1 MYLYSKKKYKL
12 NKDKSKVTVNISKPP
27 LKRLFLSKDGLT
39 YFNKNKLICSS
50 MPDGFIHKATNFN
63 NQVCCL
69 EFGTP
74 YVILTL
80 DKSQFTFLGHSFH
93 LTILYAHPIKNND
106 AVLISLSDKDFNQST
121 VFHKKFSK
129 AELEDWLYKTD
140 DKNVVKCIYEGHG
153 ENIAYAKSYHA
164 SFGAIDNN
172 FLDLSD
178 EAIINRHD
186 FATSIEQVHN
196 LTLTGKGYLGSIY
209 PIRISISNSQIEI
222 NTFRITYIRKDLFEV
237 SGKTQIITS
246 SDIKSLLIENY
257 LNL

>member
-1 MYLYSKKKYKL
+1 MHLYNKKKYKL
-12 NKDKSKVTVNISKPP
+12 NKDKSKVIVNISKPP

-50 MPDGFIHKATNFN
+50 MPDGFIHKATNFS
-63 NQVCCL
+63 NQICCL
-69 EFGTP
+69 DFGTP
-74 YVILTL
+74 YVLLTL
-80 DKSQFTFLGHSFH
+80 DKSQFTFYGNSFF
-93 LTILYAHPIKNND
+93 LTILYTHPIKNND
-106 AVLISLSDKDFNQST
+106 AVVISLRDKDFTQST

-129 AELEDWLYKTD
+129 TELEDWLYKTD
-140 DKNVVKCIYEGHG
+140 ERNIVKCIYEGYG
-153 ENIAYAKSYHA
+153 ENIAYAKSHRA

-178 EAIINRHD
+178 EAILQKHGY
-186 FATSIEQVHN
+186 ATSIEKVFN
-196 LTLTGKGYLGSIY
+196 LTLTGKGYLGCIR
-209 PIRISISNSQIEI
+209 PTRISISNSQIEI